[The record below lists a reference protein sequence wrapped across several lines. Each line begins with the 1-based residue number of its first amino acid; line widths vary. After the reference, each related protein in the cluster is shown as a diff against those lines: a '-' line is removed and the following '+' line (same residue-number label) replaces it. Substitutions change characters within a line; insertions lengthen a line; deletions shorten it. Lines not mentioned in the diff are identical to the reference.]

1 MLADLDLRTRVGKA
15 EFREKSRSME
25 LELGALQRRAREL
38 AIPVI
43 VVFEGWD
50 AAGKGTLINRLMLC
64 LDARGFTVH
73 PIGPPTEDERLRP
86 FLWRFWLRTPPRGRI
101 AIFDRS
107 WYGRVL
113 VERVGGHIPKG
124 TWRRAYDEIAAFE
137 RQLADDGACFVKLFL
152 HIDSE
157 EQKRRFKKLEA
168 RRTTAWKVTKNEWR
182 QHRHYDEYAEAVEDM
197 LARTSTE
204 WAPWTVIAAKYGRT
218 ATLQVY
224 SAVADALKESIAR
237 AEARQA
243 ATAARSVPATEG
255 AVRHPGILST
265 VDLSVALSREEYESR
280 LELLQK
286 RLHELEH
293 EIYLRRV
300 GVVVAYE
307 GWDAAGKG
315 GNIRRLVQ
323 GLDPRG
329 FEVFPVAAP
338 NDVEKAHHYLW
349 RFWRD
354 VPKAG
359 HIGIFDRSWYGRVMV
374 ERIEGFCSSEE
385 WLRAYGEINDMERQ
399 WTDSGIILVKF
410 WLHIGKDTQLE
421 RFEERRDTPFKQ
433 WKITDEDWRN
443 REKWDRYREAVDDML
458 AATSPPNA
466 PWTIVQST
474 CKLYARIKT
483 LRTVVDRIE
492 ERIS

>member
-1 MLADLDLRTRVGKA
+1 MLAELDLGARVDKDA
-15 EFREKSRSME
+15 FRERADALE
-25 LELGALQRRAREL
+25 LELGLLQRRAREL
-38 AIPVI
+38 SIPVI
-43 VVFEGWD
+43 IVFEGWD
-50 AAGKGTLINRLMLC
+50 AAGKGTMINRLMLT

-113 VERVGGHIPKG
+113 VERVDRHVPKG
-124 TWRRAYDEIAAFE
+124 VWRRSYDEIVTFE
-137 RQLADDGACFVKLFL
+137 RQLADGGCCFVKIFL
-152 HIDSE
+152 HISKE
-157 EQKRRFKKLEA
+157 EQKKRFKRLES
-168 RRTTAWKVTKNEWR
+168 RRNTAWKVTKNEWR
-182 QHRHYDEYAEAVEDM
+182 QQRAYDEYAEAVEEM

-204 WAPWTVIAAKYGRT
+204 SSPWTVVAANHGRS
-218 ATLQVY
+218 ATLQVF
-224 SAVADALKESIAR
+224 SAVAGALRGAIAR
-237 AEARQA
+237 EEARRA
-243 ATAARSVPATEG
+243 AAAAPAGPTEG

-265 VDLSVALSREEYESR
+265 VDLSPALERGEYEKR
-280 LELLQK
+280 LKRLQK

-293 EIYLRRV
+293 EIYLRRL

-338 NDVEKAHHYLW
+338 NDVEKAHYYLW

-354 VPKAG
+354 APKAG
-359 HIGIFDRSWYGRVMV
+359 HIAIFDRSWYGRVMV
-374 ERIEGFCSSEE
+374 ERIEGFCTPEE
-385 WLRAYGEINDMERQ
+385 WLRAYGEINAMERQ
-399 WTDSGIILVKF
+399 WTDFGIVLVKF
-410 WLHIGKDTQLE
+410 WLHISQEAQLE
-421 RFEERRDTPFKQ
+421 RFNERQESSFKQ

-443 REKWDRYREAVDDML
+443 REKWARYEEAVDDML

-466 PWTIVQST
+466 PWTVIESN
-474 CKLYARIKT
+474 CKLHARIKA
-483 LRTVVDRIE
+483 LETVVNRVG
-492 ERIS
+492 ERLS

>member
-1 MLADLDLRTRVGKA
+1 MLAELDLGARVGKD
-15 EFREKSRSME
+15 EYREKTKALE
-25 LELGALQRRAREL
+25 LELGALQRKAREL
-38 AIPVI
+38 ALPVI

-50 AAGKGTLINRLMLC
+50 AAGKGTLINRLMLT

-73 PIGPPTEDERLRP
+73 PIGAPTEDERLRP

-113 VERVGGHIPKG
+113 VERVEGHVPKG
-124 TWRRAYDEIAAFE
+124 AWRRSYDEIVAFE
-137 RQLADDGACFVKLFL
+137 REIADDGCCFVKLFL
-152 HIDSE
+152 HIDRD
-157 EQKRRFKKLEA
+157 EQKARFKKLES
-168 RRTTAWKVTKNEWR
+168 RRATAWKVTANEWR
-182 QHRHYDEYAEAVEDM
+182 QHRHYDEYAEAVEDV

-204 WAPWTVIAAKYGRT
+204 WAPWTVVAANHGRT
-218 ATLQVY
+218 ATLQVFT
-224 SAVADALKESIAR
+224 AVASALRASIAR
-237 AEARQA
+237 EEARRA
-243 ATAARSVPATEG
+243 APKPAVSSSGEG

-265 VDLSVALSREEYESR
+265 INPTVSLDREAYEVQ
-280 LELLQK
+280 LERLQK

-293 EIYLRRV
+293 EIYLRRL

-359 HIGIFDRSWYGRVMV
+359 HIAIFDRSWYGRVMV
-374 ERIEGFCSSEE
+374 ERIEGFCSTEE
-385 WLRAYGEINDMERQ
+385 WQRAYGEINDMERQ
-399 WTDSGIILVKF
+399 WTDFGIVLVKF
-410 WLHIGKDTQLE
+410 WLHIDPAVQLA
-421 RFEERRDTPFKQ
+421 RFEERKDSPFKQ

-458 AATSPPNA
+458 GATSPPNA
-466 PWTIVQST
+466 PWTIVESDN
-474 CKLYARIKT
+474 KLHARIKA
-483 LRTVVDRIE
+483 LRTVVGRIE
-492 ERIS
+492 ERME